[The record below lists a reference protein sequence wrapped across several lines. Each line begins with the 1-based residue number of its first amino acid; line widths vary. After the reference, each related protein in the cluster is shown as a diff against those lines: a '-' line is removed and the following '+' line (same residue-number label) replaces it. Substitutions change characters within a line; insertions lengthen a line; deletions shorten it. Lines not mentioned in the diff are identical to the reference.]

1 MKKRSRIVALL
12 LLTILLFSTMGVTA
26 KDIMNKVNLG
36 LDLQGGFEV
45 LYKVDK
51 LEKEDKITPEVVKA
65 TSKTLESRVNVLGVS
80 EPKIQ
85 IENKDRIRVQL
96 AGVKNQNEARK
107 ILSTSAN
114 LTIRDANDKLLLS
127 GKDLVQGGAKQSFD
141 QTSNAPVV
149 TLKLKS
155 ADKFAKITKKI
166 SQQSPNIMVI
176 WMDFEEGKDS
186 YKKEAKKKSR
196 GNNQNM

>member
-96 AGVKNQNEARK
+96 ACVKNQNEARK

-141 QTSNAPVV
+141 QTNNAPVV

-155 ADKFAKITKKI
+155 ADKFAKITKRSLNKVQI
-166 SQQSPNIMVI
+166 
-176 WMDFEEGKDS
+176 
-186 YKKEAKKKSR
+186 
-196 GNNQNM
+196 